1 IDANGN
7 WTYTLNNEHEDV
19 QALDSQSEPVKRVIT
34 VTTADGTTHDVT
46 VTITGSDDKAVV
58 TPSKEG
64 DDAGAVQEDVTTVAT
79 GKLDVVDPDAG
90 EAVFQVQSNVADGNY
105 GHFSI
110 DANGNWTY
118 TLNNEHED

>member
-1 IDANGN
+1 IDAAGN
-7 WTYTLNNEHEDV
+7 WTYTLNNEHKDV
-19 QALDSQSEPVKRVIT
+19 QALDSQSDPVTRVIT
-34 VTTADGTTHDVT
+34 GTTADGTTHDVT

-90 EAVFQVQSNVADGNY
+90 EAVFVTQTN
-105 GHFSI
+105 
-110 DANGNWTY
+110 
-118 TLNNEHED
+118 